1 MTIDM
6 NKIFFILMS
15 LFPLSIIVGPLISL
29 INTLSIIFI
38 YMLFFFRE
46 NHYKFLI
53 KNESLKILFGI
64 YIYLI
69 FNSLFSINYEI
80 GFSRNVGFLRLILL
94 FIAINYFFYI
104 SKTNLKIF
112 YTWTLVFFVFV
123 FDVYF
128 ERFSGANVFGWGPQ
142 EIDGVFQPYGS
153 RVMSFFK
160 DEPIAGSY
168 LYGFIFLV
176 SGYVLQFFKNK
187 TKGNFLSLFLILCF
201 LLSVIATGERSNSIK
216 VTFGIV
222 LFILIIDIIK
232 PKTKILIL
240 TILIVSIILLITNS
254 NYLKNRYVG
263 QFYYYLSEKDS
274 KAIEKSL
281 YYKLYRSGF
290 NVFKNSPLFGVGN
303 KNYRIEACGDVKKVI
318 EFNYKCTTHPHQT
331 YIELLSEHGLIGAFI
346 LLASFFFLIFKN
358 LKKIIFSKNYIQI
371 GSFVYLL
378 SVFLPLL
385 PSGSFFSDFNITF
398 FFINLSFLYAVN
410 QNTNIFFVEKNF
422 KNSNF

>member
-1 MTIDM
+1 MTIDK

-15 LFPLSIIVGPLISL
+15 LYPLSIIAGPLISL

-80 GFSRNVGFLRLILL
+80 GFSRNFGFLRLILL

-142 EIDGVFQPYGS
+142 EIDGIFQPYGS

-176 SGYVLQFFKNK
+176 SGYLLQFLKNK

-222 LFILIIDIIK
+222 LLVLIIDIIK

-240 TILIVSIILLITNS
+240 TILIGSIILLITNS

-274 KAIEKSL
+274 KAINKSL

-331 YIELLSEHGLIGAFI
+331 YIELLSEHGIIGTLI
-346 LLASFFFLIFKN
+346 LLASFFLLIFAN

-410 QNTNIFFVEKNF
+410 QNTNIFFVEKNL

>member
-1 MTIDM
+1 
-6 NKIFFILMS
+6 
-15 LFPLSIIVGPLISL
+15 
-29 INTLSIIFI
+29 
-38 YMLFFFRE
+38 MLFFFRE

-80 GFSRNVGFLRLILL
+80 GFSRNFGFLRLILL

-187 TKGNFLSLFLILCF
+187 TKGDFLSLFLILCF

-240 TILIVSIILLITNS
+240 TILIGSIILLITNS

-346 LLASFFFLIFKN
+346 LLSSFFLLMFKN

-410 QNTNIFFVEKNF
+410 QNTNIFYVEKNF

>member
-331 YIELLSEHGLIGAFI
+331 YIELLSEHGFIGTLI
-346 LLASFFFLIFKN
+346 LLASFFLLIFKN

>member
-1 MTIDM
+1 MTIDK

-80 GFSRNVGFLRLILL
+80 GFSRNFGFLRLILL

-346 LLASFFFLIFKN
+346 LLVSFFLLMFKN

>member
-64 YIYLI
+64 YVYLI

-80 GFSRNVGFLRLILL
+80 GFSRNFGFLRLILL

-201 LLSVIATGERSNSIK
+201 LLSVIATGERANSIK

-222 LFILIIDIIK
+222 LLVLIIDIIK

-240 TILIVSIILLITNS
+240 TILIGSIILLITNS

-346 LLASFFFLIFKN
+346 LLASFFLLIFKN

>member
-1 MTIDM
+1 MTIDK

-15 LFPLSIIVGPLISL
+15 LYPLSIIAGPLISL

-64 YIYLI
+64 YVYLI

-80 GFSRNVGFLRLILL
+80 GFSRNFGFLRLILL

-222 LFILIIDIIK
+222 LFVLIIDIIK

-240 TILIVSIILLITNS
+240 TILIGSIILLITNS

-346 LLASFFFLIFKN
+346 LLVSFFLLMFKN

>member
-1 MTIDM
+1 MTIDK

-15 LFPLSIIVGPLISL
+15 LYPLSIIVGPLISL

-80 GFSRNVGFLRLILL
+80 GFSRNFGFLRLILL

-187 TKGNFLSLFLILCF
+187 TKGDFLSLFLILCF

-240 TILIVSIILLITNS
+240 TILIGSIILLITNS

-346 LLASFFFLIFKN
+346 LLSSFFLLMFKN

-410 QNTNIFFVEKNF
+410 QNTNIFYVEKNF

>member
-1 MTIDM
+1 MFLVGAH
-6 NKIFFILMS
+6 KKLM
-15 LFPLSIIVGPLISL
+15 
-29 INTLSIIFI
+29 
-38 YMLFFFRE
+38 
-46 NHYKFLI
+46 
-53 KNESLKILFGI
+53 
-64 YIYLI
+64 
-69 FNSLFSINYEI
+69 
-80 GFSRNVGFLRLILL
+80 
-94 FIAINYFFYI
+94 
-104 SKTNLKIF
+104 
-112 YTWTLVFFVFV
+112 VFFNLT
-123 FDVYF
+123 
-128 ERFSGANVFGWGPQ
+128 AQ
-142 EIDGVFQPYGS
+142 ELWV
-153 RVMSFFK
+153 FFK

-222 LFILIIDIIK
+222 LFVLIIDIIK

-240 TILIVSIILLITNS
+240 TILIGSIILLISNS

-274 KAIEKSL
+274 KAVKKSL

-290 NVFKNSPLFGVGN
+290 NVFKNSPLLGVGN

-318 EFNYKCTTHPHQT
+318 EFNYICTTHPHQT
-331 YIELLSEHGLIGAFI
+331 YIELLSEHGLIGVFI
-346 LLASFFFLIFKN
+346 LLASFFLLIFKN

>member
-1 MTIDM
+1 
-6 NKIFFILMS
+6 
-15 LFPLSIIVGPLISL
+15 
-29 INTLSIIFI
+29 
-38 YMLFFFRE
+38 MLFFFRE

-346 LLASFFFLIFKN
+346 LLVSFFLLMFKN

>member
-290 NVFKNSPLFGVGN
+290 NVFKNSPLFGAGN

-346 LLASFFFLIFKN
+346 LLVSFFLLMFKN

>member
-1 MTIDM
+1 
-6 NKIFFILMS
+6 
-15 LFPLSIIVGPLISL
+15 
-29 INTLSIIFI
+29 
-38 YMLFFFRE
+38 MLFFFRE

-201 LLSVIATGERSNSIK
+201 LLSVIATGERANSIK

-222 LFILIIDIIK
+222 LLVLIIDIIK

-274 KAIEKSL
+274 KAVKKSL

-290 NVFKNSPLFGVGN
+290 NVFKNSPLLGVGN

-318 EFNYKCTTHPHQT
+318 KFNYKCTTHPHQT
-331 YIELLSEHGLIGAFI
+331 YIELLSEHGFIGTLI
-346 LLASFFFLIFKN
+346 LLASFFLLIFKN

-410 QNTNIFFVEKNF
+410 QNTNIFYVEKNF

>member
-1 MTIDM
+1 MTIDK

-346 LLASFFFLIFKN
+346 LLVSFFLLMFKN

>member
-1 MTIDM
+1 MTIDK

-15 LFPLSIIVGPLISL
+15 LYPLSIIAGPLISL

-80 GFSRNVGFLRLILL
+80 GFSRNFGFLRLILL

-187 TKGNFLSLFLILCF
+187 TKGDFLSLFLILCF

-222 LFILIIDIIK
+222 LFVLIIDIIK

-240 TILIVSIILLITNS
+240 TILIGSIILLITNS

-331 YIELLSEHGLIGAFI
+331 YIELLSEHGFIGTLI
-346 LLASFFFLIFKN
+346 LLASFFLLIFKN

-371 GSFVYLL
+371 GSFIYLL

>member
-1 MTIDM
+1 MTIDK

-15 LFPLSIIVGPLISL
+15 LYPLSIIAGPLISL

-64 YIYLI
+64 YVYLI

-80 GFSRNVGFLRLILL
+80 GFSRNFGFLRLILL

-201 LLSVIATGERSNSIK
+201 LLSVIATGERANSIK

-222 LFILIIDIIK
+222 LLVLIIDIIK

-240 TILIVSIILLITNS
+240 TILIGSIILLITNS

-274 KAIEKSL
+274 KAINKSL

-331 YIELLSEHGLIGAFI
+331 YIELLSEHGFIGTLI
-346 LLASFFFLIFKN
+346 LLASFFLLIFKN

-371 GSFVYLL
+371 GSFIYLL

-410 QNTNIFFVEKNF
+410 QNTNIFFVEK
-422 KNSNF
+422 K

>member
-1 MTIDM
+1 MTIDK

-15 LFPLSIIVGPLISL
+15 LYPLSIIVGPLISL
-29 INTLSIIFI
+29 INTLSIIFV
-38 YMLFFFRE
+38 YLLFFFKE
-46 NHYKFLI
+46 DHYKLLF
-53 KNESLKILFGI
+53 KNQTLKILIGM
-64 YIYLI
+64 YLYLI
-69 FNSLFSINYEI
+69 FNSLSSINYEI
-80 GFSRNVGFLRLILL
+80 GLSRNFGFLRLILL

-128 ERFSGANVFGWGPQ
+128 ERFSGANIFGWGQQ

-153 RVMSFFK
+153 RVISFFK

-176 SGYVLQFFKNK
+176 SGYLLQFLKNK
-187 TKGNFLSLFLILCF
+187 TKGNFLSLVLILLF
-201 LLSVIATGERSNSIK
+201 LLSVIVTGERSNSIK

-222 LFILIIDIIK
+222 LLILIIDIIK

-240 TILIVSIILLITNS
+240 TIFVGSIILLVTNS
-254 NYLKNRYVG
+254 TYLKNRYIG
-263 QFYYYLSEKDS
+263 QFYYYLSEKDAKTIKDS
-274 KAIEKSL
+274 T
-281 YYKLYRSGF
+281 YYKLYRSGL
-290 NVFKNSPLFGVGN
+290 NVFKNSPLLGVGN
-303 KNYRIEACGDVKKVI
+303 KNYRIEACGEVEKVI
-318 EFNYKCTTHPHQT
+318 EYKYKCTTHPHQT
-331 YIELLSEHGLIGAFI
+331 YIELLSEHGLIGTFI
-346 LLASFFFLIFKN
+346 LLSSFFLLIFKN
-358 LKKIIFSKNYIQI
+358 FKKIIFSKNYIQI

-410 QNTNIFFVEKNF
+410 HNTNIFFVEKNF

>member
-1 MTIDM
+1 MTIDK

-15 LFPLSIIVGPLISL
+15 LYPLSIIVGPLISL

-38 YMLFFFRE
+38 YMIFFVRE

-53 KNESLKILFGI
+53 KNKSLKILFGV

-80 GFSRNVGFLRLILL
+80 GFSRNFGFLRLILL

-176 SGYVLQFFKNK
+176 SGYILQFFKNK
-187 TKGNFLSLFLILCF
+187 TKGNFLSLFLILLF

-222 LFILIIDIIK
+222 LLILIIDIIK
-232 PKTKILIL
+232 PKIKILIL
-240 TILIVSIILLITNS
+240 TILFSSIILLITNS
-254 NYLKNRYVG
+254 DYLKNRYVG

-274 KAIEKSL
+274 KTIKKSL

-331 YIELLSEHGLIGAFI
+331 YIELLSEHGLIGTFI
-346 LLASFFFLIFKN
+346 LLASFFLLIFKN
-358 LKKIIFSKNYIQI
+358 IKKIIFSKNYIQI

-410 QNTNIFFVEKNF
+410 QNTNIFFVEKNL

>member
-1 MTIDM
+1 
-6 NKIFFILMS
+6 
-15 LFPLSIIVGPLISL
+15 
-29 INTLSIIFI
+29 
-38 YMLFFFRE
+38 MLFFFRE

-80 GFSRNVGFLRLILL
+80 GFSRNFGFLRLILL

-187 TKGNFLSLFLILCF
+187 TKGDFLSLFLILCF

-240 TILIVSIILLITNS
+240 TILIGSIILLITNS

-274 KAIEKSL
+274 KAINKSL

-346 LLASFFFLIFKN
+346 LLSSFFLLMFKN

-410 QNTNIFFVEKNF
+410 QNTNIFYVEKNF